1 MKLGDFNSDVTLTWE
16 GGGVTAPV
24 DAWVSQI
31 LLSLSKWQQKEILD
45 AVVAEVNRRNEMLK
59 ETE

>member
-1 MKLGDFNSDVTLTWE
+1 MKLGAFNSDVTLTWE

-24 DAWVSQI
+24 DVWVSQI
-31 LLSLSKWQQKEILD
+31 LLSLGERQQKEILD
-45 AVVAEVNRRNEMLK
+45 AVIVEVNRRNELLK

>member
-24 DAWVSQI
+24 DVWVSSI
-31 LLSLSKWQQKEILD
+31 ILSLSKLQQKEVLD
-45 AVVAEVNRRNEMLK
+45 
-59 ETE
+59 